1 MTSSPLDFFY
11 LEKEPTSS
19 NIAELSICIE
29 SLNSANWDGTVHQL
43 LVQITRLL
51 GVRAEALF
59 TLKDPKLTSP
69 RILKQLLKEN
79 GGSIDAVADE
89 VLTGLTVREALHGK
103 YTPIVVLG
111 MPLLPTIQ
119 SIKRQRE
126 ESEQSEEWR
135 PLKRIT
141 QFAPSSLS
149 KPSEYKKVVGSSG
162 TIACNRPLTYDK
174 IPIDLLDKTFGVF
187 KDRCAVLPSAKA
199 VDFAARLADLAT
211 QWFLTEAP
219 RRKDITE
226 LFGEFDIRLSTDTI
240 NGAITDGNRPPNVMP
255 AAIRECK
262 NEEGLAKAQVTLYY
276 GQYLLP
282 AVKSH
287 CKRDTR
293 FPSILITDIGMSAF
307 FVHPAIVFILYL
319 GPTFG
324 FYGAIWN
331 GQVVQVEPLTPIFDL
346 TADPLDERARHAFAS
361 SLDALIE
368 GVASIEK
375 HYRKIKSSTETNS
388 SLDYRARRSYPY
400 MDSFEIDGAEA
411 VVAFTSR
418 LYEDKLIFTAQRCG
432 IDYIVKFTRHYS
444 EEAHQYLASL
454 SFAPKLFQCKA
465 LPGGWIAV
473 LMERSDYTR
482 VDELT
487 NDQRQLVKGKV
498 SEIVE
503 ILHGQDLV
511 HGDIRAANLLVDE
524 KSLRPGGDVKVHFLD
539 FDWAGRVGDAKYPF
553 RVNTSTMT
561 RPSEVKGGGII
572 TKAHD
577 VEMVSYL

>member
-1 MTSSPLDFFY
+1 MVDSKIWCLVVDHKNQPSGRLFQVSVDNTV
-11 LEKEPTSS
+11 
-19 NIAELSICIE
+19 NIADLKNKIKEMSPELDH
-29 SLNSANWDGTVHQL
+29 LAANFLTVWRCTNEEITLENVRNRVEGIFSQKQAECLDEWKTIGELAVSGREAL
-43 LVQITRLL
+43 LVQKP
-51 GVRAEALF
+51 GNN
-59 TLKDPKLTSP
+59 LK
-69 RILKQLLKEN
+69 
-79 GGSIDAVADE
+79 
-89 VLTGLTVREALHGK
+89 RE
-103 YTPIVVLG
+103 
-111 MPLLPTIQ
+111 
-119 SIKRQRE
+119 RE

-141 QFAPSSLS
+141 QYAPSTLT
-149 KPSEYKKVVGSSG
+149 KPTEYKKVVASSG
-162 TIACNRPLTYDK
+162 PIACNRPLTYDK
-174 IPIDLLDKTFGVF
+174 IPIDLLDETFGRF
-187 KDRCAVLPSAKA
+187 KDRCAAPPSAKA
-199 VDFAARLADLAT
+199 VNLAAELADAMT
-211 QWFLTEAP
+211 QWYP
-219 RRKDITE
+219 TE
-226 LFGEFDIRLSTDTI
+226 LARTQAITTLFDVRTNIWLSTGTI
-240 NGAITDGNRPPNVMP
+240 NEPITPPNVIP
-255 AAIRECK
+255 AAILECK

-276 GQYLLP
+276 ARYLERALP
-282 AVKSH
+282 SYH
-287 CKRDTR
+287 NHDTR
-293 FPSILITDIGMSAF
+293 FPSILITGI
-307 FVHPAIVFILYL
+307 

-361 SLDALIE
+361 SLDAFIE
-368 GVASIEK
+368 GVTRIEA
-375 HYRKIKSSTETNS
+375 HYREIKAFTETNS
-388 SLDYRARRSYPY
+388 HLDHRARRSYPY

-503 ILHGQDLV
+503 MFHGQDVV

-524 KSLRPGGDVKVHFLD
+524 KSLTAGGDVKVYFLD

-561 RPSEVKGGGII
+561 RPSGVEGGGII